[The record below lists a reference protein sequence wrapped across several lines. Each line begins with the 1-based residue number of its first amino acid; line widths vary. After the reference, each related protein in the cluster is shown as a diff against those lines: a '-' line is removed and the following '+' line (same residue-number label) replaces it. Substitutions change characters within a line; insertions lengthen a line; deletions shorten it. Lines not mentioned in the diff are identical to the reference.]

1 MTEIVPAIISK
12 DYRDLENKVRSVEP
26 FVGRVHLD
34 IMDGIFVPNMTI
46 DGATELQKIETKL
59 NVEAHL
65 MVNKPENHIP
75 RWLQTKADKILVHWE
90 ATQKFQECISL
101 VKEGDKL
108 FGVVLNPETN
118 HEVLRDFIDQID
130 LVQFMTVHPGAYGAD
145 FIEDVLDKMSDFHFF
160 YPDIPIQAD
169 GGVNTETAF
178 KIIQAGASILVSG
191 SHIFNSENIEE
202 AINSLK
208 RVENQ

>member
-12 DYRDLENKVRSVEP
+12 NYKDLESKIRLVEP
-26 FVGRVHLD
+26 FVDRIHLD
-34 IMDGIFVPNMTI
+34 VMDGLFVPNMTI

-75 RWLQTKADKILVHWE
+75 RWLETKADKILVHWE
-90 ATQKFQECISL
+90 ATQKLQECISL

-130 LVQFMTVHPGAYGAD
+130 LVQFMTVHPGAYGGD

-160 YPDIPIQAD
+160 YPDIPIQVD
-169 GGVNTETAF
+169 GGVNAETAF

-191 SHIFNSENIEE
+191 SYIFSSNNIEE
-202 AINSLK
+202 AINLLK
-208 RVENQ
+208 RVDN